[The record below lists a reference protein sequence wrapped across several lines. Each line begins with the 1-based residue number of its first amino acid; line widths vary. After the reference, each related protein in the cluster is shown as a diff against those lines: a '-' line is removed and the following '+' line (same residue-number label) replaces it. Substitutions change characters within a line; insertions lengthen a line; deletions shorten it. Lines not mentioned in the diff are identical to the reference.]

1 MSKETKDPLAE
12 ARSLLVAEEQKARE
26 AFATEINEVC
36 KKHGF
41 NLQVKADIV
50 AVKV

>member
-1 MSKETKDPLAE
+1 MSEKTKDPIAE
-12 ARSLLVAEEQKARE
+12 ARALLVAEEQKARK
-26 AFATEINEVC
+26 AFSIEIDEVC

>member
-1 MSKETKDPLAE
+1 MAETKKDPLEE
-12 ARSLLVAEEQKARE
+12 ARALLVAEEQKARE
-26 AFATEINEVC
+26 AFSIEINEVC

>member
-1 MSKETKDPLAE
+1 MSKETKNPLEE
-12 ARSLLVAEEQKARE
+12 ARSLLEAEDQKARE
-26 AFATEINEVC
+26 AFSIEINEVC